1 MVNNKKYSL
10 KVLPI
15 VNSFEK
21 GQFIGGI
28 AELLELSLSENRTV
42 VILCIG
48 TDQST
53 GDSFG
58 PLVGSLLV
66 KERCVFP
73 VFGTIEYP
81 VDALNLQQTIKKI
94 YKKFEKP
101 IIFAIDASLGKK
113 EQIGT
118 LYFREGSLC
127 PGKSTYKKL
136 PAVGDFQLCAVVN
149 ECDSPFFPSK
159 INETRLYHVY
169 LLANET
175 ASIIMQCGKLSTE
188 NIKK

>member
-1 MVNNKKYSL
+1 MDKKYRL

-21 GQFIGGI
+21 AQFIGGI
-28 AELLELSLSENRTV
+28 AELFDLSLSENRTV

-66 KERCVFP
+66 KGQCLFP
-73 VFGTIEYP
+73 VFGTLEYP
-81 VDALNLQQTIKKI
+81 VDALNLQYTIKKI
-94 YKKFEKP
+94 YKKFENP
-101 IIFAIDASLGKK
+101 IVFAVDASLGKK

-169 LLANET
+169 LLANE
-175 ASIIMQCGKLSTE
+175 AANIIMQCCKLTT
-188 NIKK
+188 KT